1 MSVYMYTLSKYWD
14 SKTLDL
20 RFTVEGQPLQL
31 KPLYCVHA
39 AGGQEFHKVPVE
51 KMFMFHQ
58 PRTDYSIHPQITTS
72 SDTEDSSSGIVSDQ
86 PRLRPGGPTKAESV
100 ATSEQSLRGSV
111 QSLQS
116 SSGGMCAST

>member
-1 MSVYMYTLSKYWD
+1 
-14 SKTLDL
+14 
-20 RFTVEGQPLQL
+20 
-31 KPLYCVHA
+31 
-39 AGGQEFHKVPVE
+39 
-51 KMFMFHQ
+51 MFHQ

-86 PRLRPGGPTKAESV
+86 PRPHPGAAFKAESV

-116 SSGGMCAST
+116 SSGGMKLYYLRVHACTCALVHVCI